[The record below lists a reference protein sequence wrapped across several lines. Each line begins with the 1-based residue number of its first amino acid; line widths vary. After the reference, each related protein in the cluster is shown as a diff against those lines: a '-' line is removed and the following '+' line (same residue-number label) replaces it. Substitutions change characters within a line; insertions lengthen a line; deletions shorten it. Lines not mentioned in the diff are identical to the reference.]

1 MAAGSDC
8 RRTGDSA
15 EWFMATLP
23 LTHHEILSLVEPFA
37 RRGRQVDL
45 AASERAERR
54 VAFRAIEH
62 AGADT
67 PLVETLQLEN
77 PYPGSYKL
85 TRTVS
90 GPGGLQARLE
100 ASGEDAALLLQ
111 RVEAVPPLEH
121 FRGGEGWAIAFSEA
135 IDRDGSRRVT
145 HANAQAGALAFSARV
160 SPVAG
165 IRAELD
171 LHDAGQALVLPQDL
185 VAVIGW
191 GHSPLRRV
199 HDGWKVSVKLPGKG
213 ERRSAEARQRLARV
227 AAHLAA
233 TLAEPPSRFHATYWR
248 ARWGV
253 VARRLI
259 PLVGML
265 GLVLGALGVAQLE
278 LSHNSVFRMLIFHSP
293 PLLLAG
299 LFCLSE
305 QPTVEVP
312 PLPRPLKGEA
322 WTGARPA

>member
-1 MAAGSDC
+1 
-8 RRTGDSA
+8 
-15 EWFMATLP
+15 MATLP
-23 LTHHEILSLVEPFA
+23 LTHHEILALVEPFA

-54 VAFRAIEH
+54 VAFRAVTHE
-62 AGADT
+62 GTET
-67 PLVETLQLEN
+67 PLHETLQLEN

-90 GPGGLQARLE
+90 GSQGLQARLE
-100 ASGEDAALLLQ
+100 ASGEDTALLLQ
-111 RVEAVPPLEH
+111 RVEAVPPQEH
-121 FRGGEGWAIAFSEA
+121 FRSGTGWTVAYSEA

-145 HANAQAGALAFSARV
+145 HANAQAGPLAFSARV
-160 SPVAG
+160 SPVSG

-171 LHDAGQALVLPQDL
+171 LHDEAHALALPQDMI
-185 VAVIGW
+185 AVIGW

-199 HDGWKVSVKLPGKG
+199 HDGWKASVKLPGKG
-213 ERRSAEARQRLARV
+213 ERRSAEARERLARV

-233 TLAEPPSRFHATYWR
+233 TLAAPPSQFHERHQR

-259 PLVGML
+259 PLGGML
-265 GLVLGALGVAQLE
+265 GLVAAAFGMAQLE
-278 LSHNSVFRMLIFHSP
+278 LSQNSIFRMLIFHSP

-312 PLPRPLKGEA
+312 PLPRPLTGA
-322 WTGARPA
+322 DWTGARRG

>member
-1 MAAGSDC
+1 
-8 RRTGDSA
+8 
-15 EWFMATLP
+15 MATLP
-23 LTHHEILSLVEPFA
+23 LTHHEILALVEPFA

-54 VAFRAIEH
+54 VAFRAITHE
-62 AGADT
+62 GAEA
-67 PLVETLQLEN
+67 PLHETLQLEN

-90 GPGGLQARLE
+90 GPQGLAARLE
-100 ASGEDAALLLQ
+100 ASGEDTALLLQ
-111 RVEAVPPLEH
+111 RVEAVPPQEH
-121 FRGGEGWAIAFSEA
+121 FRSGPGWSVAFSEA

-145 HANAQAGALAFSARV
+145 HADAQAGLLSFGARV
-160 SPVAG
+160 SPVSG

-171 LHDAGQALVLPQDL
+171 LHDGGRELSLPQDL

-191 GHSPLRRV
+191 GFSPLRRV
-199 HDGWKVSVKLPGKG
+199 HDGWKASVKLRGKG
-213 ERRSAEARQRLARV
+213 ERRSAEARERLARV
-227 AAHLAA
+227 AEHLAA
-233 TLAEPPSRFHATYWR
+233 TFAEPPSRFHERHAA

-253 VARRLI
+253 VGRRLI
-259 PLVGML
+259 PLGGMV
-265 GLVLGALGVAQLE
+265 GLVLAALGVAQLE
-278 LSHNSVFRMLIFHSP
+278 LSQNSIFRMLIFHSP

-312 PLPRPLKGEA
+312 PLPRPL
-322 WTGARPA
+322 TGADWTSSGSVSRRG